1 MERIRAH
8 EEKSLRHLADED
20 AHELS
25 VQGWR
30 DARAADDESKAAA
43 RRELAEK
50 LVEDRK
56 HHEHDLQTH
65 QRAFDGLLDELK
77 VRHSNW
83 QDDNRE
89 KEAMN
94 ARRRQSTVMRLDSWR
109 RERMVEE
116 MLNTQEQMMADED
129 ARLREQD
136 WYDLQEAKTAL
147 KMQERM
153 DRLKGVFLN

>member
-8 EEKSLRHLADED
+8 EEKEMRLLAEED
-20 AHELS
+20 QHELS

-30 DARAADDESKAAA
+30 DARDADEENKAAA

-56 HHEHDLQTH
+56 HHEHDLQQH
-65 QRAFDGLLDELK
+65 QRAFGGLLDELQ

-83 QDDNRE
+83 QDDQRE
-89 KEAMN
+89 KEAQQS
-94 ARRRQSTVMRLDSWR
+94 RRRQSTLMRLDSWR
-109 RERMVEE
+109 RERLVEV

-153 DRLKGVFLN
+153 DRLKGVFL